1 VGAAWRKMDG
11 MAMADPMRVCG
22 RVNRHR
28 TMGKGGDDDDF
39 CDDSAFPLIS
49 ISSLAKLFPTDIS
62 VAGRW

>member
-1 VGAAWRKMDG
+1 MDG
-11 MAMADPMRVCG
+11 MAMADPMSVCG
-22 RVNRHR
+22 RVNRQR

-39 CDDSAFPLIS
+39 SDDSAFSLIS